1 MNAAEQGK
9 QERAASL
16 GTDLAN
22 HLRGFTRGIIAQLKP
37 WEDFA
42 LQSTGGLEW
51 EEFGCNVTVPTGTI
65 VVARTN
71 ESPQTPAGFADHPR
85 PQSSMVNPPGP
96 SGMRWASGGSWR

>member
-9 QERAASL
+9 RERAASL
-16 GTDLAN
+16 TDLAN
-22 HLRGFTRGIIAQLKP
+22 HLRGFTRDIIAQPKP

-51 EEFGCNVTVPTGTI
+51 KEFGCNGTVPTGTI

-71 ESPQTPAGFADHPR
+71 ESPQTSAGFADHPR
-85 PQSSMVNPPGP
+85 P
-96 SGMRWASGGSWR
+96 